1 MCGRFDRHSEPV
13 AIAKAFMIDH
23 FDVADY
29 KQSFN
34 VSPSQNIVIVKDD
47 GRRHLV
53 QCRWG
58 FIPPWLKDS
67 SPNAMINARAETVA
81 EKSAFRDAFRR
92 SRCLV
97 IADGFYEWKRDGKAR
112 RPVYVRLKSCE
123 PFGMAGIYSL
133 WHSPDGEDICTC
145 AIITTDANELLRPV
159 HDRMPVIIPKELE
172 DIWLNPRMADNELV
186 MSILT
191 PFSADLMECYEVSG
205 VINRAD
211 FDKPEAIEPLSV
223 DNI

>member
-1 MCGRFDRHSEPV
+1 
-13 AIAKAFMIDH
+13 
-23 FDVADY
+23 
-29 KQSFN
+29 
-34 VSPSQNIVIVKDD
+34 
-47 GRRHLV
+47 
-53 QCRWG
+53 
-58 FIPPWLKDS
+58 
-67 SPNAMINARAETVA
+67 MINARAETVA